1 MESRSGRV
9 RSRHSRPGGRWATSD
24 ILRVVL
30 LVVAV
35 YLLLQL
41 IWVAQTILLLTFLGI
56 LFGLVLA
63 VPVDWLEQRRVPR
76 ALGTAIITL
85 GLAGMLTGLGFL
97 VAPRIASQMGQVQDQ
112 LPEAI
117 GQVREWFERRQGSVE
132 QLLGDTLTGAQSAEP
147 VAGDAPGGNLLSGLS
162 GSRFFSLFSST
173 IAIAGGVL
181 LLLFITVYVAADPR
195 LYYDGLIMLV
205 PRGYRRRTREVLHE
219 VGIQLRR
226 WMVTQGIAMLVIG
239 GVTTVVLLL
248 LGVRA
253 ALALGIIAGLLEF
266 IPVVGPI
273 LSAVPAVG
281 MAFLDSP
288 PKALWVV
295 VAYIGIQQVEGNLLI
310 PLLMKGRIDLPPVVT
325 LLAQAVMALAFGFVG
340 LVVAV
345 PLVATVMVATRVLYV
360 RDVVGEEVSLP
371 GDKKE

>member
-1 MESRSGRV
+1 
-9 RSRHSRPGGRWATSD
+9 
-24 ILRVVL
+24 
-30 LVVAV
+30 VAV